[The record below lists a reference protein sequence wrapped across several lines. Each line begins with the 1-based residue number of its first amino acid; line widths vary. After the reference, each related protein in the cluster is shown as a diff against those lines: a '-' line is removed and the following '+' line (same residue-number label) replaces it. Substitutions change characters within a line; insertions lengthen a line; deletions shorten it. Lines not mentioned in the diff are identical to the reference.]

1 MNSAAKLGNFW
12 AIILK
17 YDVNTT
23 SHYVIVTIK
32 LNLLDV
38 RNIAVAIW
46 PEPVKVFK
54 TLNDWRLRKVK
65 QF

>member
-1 MNSAAKLGNFW
+1 M
-12 AIILK
+12 LK

-46 PEPVKVFK
+46 PEPVKVFQ
-54 TLNDWRLRKVK
+54 TLNDWRLRKGGSNARITK
-65 QF
+65 IKK